1 MIKKLVYGFAI
12 IAGLVSCNDDYTDWA
27 SPQNNAAKDAVE
39 KFELTVQPSVSSI
52 DFATETAENIQLFT
66 TNLQEGQTNEYTLTF
81 SAEDKTE
88 TAVLTATVEGKVTS
102 TDLQAAVATI
112 YGKAP
117 VERTF
122 TVDVE
127 ADVTITTENG
137 SIVAEKKASP
147 LTLKIKLDA
156 PQISKHYY
164 IIGAPAGNVWNPT
177 ETSLMFNH
185 SGKDVYEDPVFTV
198 MFPVEDG
205 ETWFAISDD
214 IAVEKNDWAY
224 VFGCAEGNGNN
235 GMEGSLARRSELD
248 DDGSWKIVVNGDA
261 AFVRVTLNMM
271 DYTYTIKKVIS
282 EYYIVGAMQGWNGDA
297 VNKTCMLYP
306 NKNMT
311 YSYTTKFEGAANLK
325 IWLGSDFGNWDA
337 CYGAIE
343 DGDSSVSG
351 TLVSTN
357 AGAAK
362 CPEPGTFYTFTANFH
377 TMTYT
382 WTRLENQDP
391 VSYTNISLIG
401 DFNNWTL
408 DTSLD
413 LREVTPHNWYIGAV
427 DLSGGEMKLCAD
439 KDWGVSWGVEV
450 KGRDIR
456 KQNPLTYNGQNFL
469 APVGTYDVFFNDIT
483 GECVFKIVE

>member
-1 MIKKLVYGFAI
+1 MKLKSLYSLLLATT
-12 IAGLVSCNDDYTDWA
+12 LVACTDDYTDWA
-27 SPQNNAAKDAVE
+27 APQQNAPETPQSVSFTATAAPAINFADVTTDSITVITPTLTAEEGVTATYKLTLDGSQTLNVDSKGQVLAADLNAAV
-39 KFELTVQPSVSSI
+39 VS
-52 DFATETAENIQLFT
+52 L
-66 TNLQEGQTNEYTLTF
+66 
-81 SAEDKTE
+81 
-88 TAVLTATVEGKVTS
+88 
-102 TDLQAAVATI
+102 
-112 YGKAP
+112 YGKRP
-117 VERTF
+117 VERTMVG
-122 TVDVE
+122 TVVAY
-127 ADVTITTENG
+127 ADVNG
-137 SIVAEKKASP
+137 QVVKSELATALEVKV
-147 LTLKIKLDA
+147 TLDA

-164 IIGAPAGNVWNPT
+164 IIGAPAGDVWNPT

-282 EYYIVGAMQGWNGDA
+282 EYYIVGAMQGWKGDA

-311 YSYTTKFEGAANLK
+311 YSYTTKFEGDANLK

-343 DGDSSVSG
+343 DGDSSASG
-351 TLVSTN
+351 TLVSTS

-408 DTSLD
+408 DTSID

-439 KDWGVSWGVEV
+439 KDWGDSWGVEV
-450 KGRDIR
+450 KDNIGE
-456 KQNPLTYNGQNFL
+456 QNLLIYNGQNFL